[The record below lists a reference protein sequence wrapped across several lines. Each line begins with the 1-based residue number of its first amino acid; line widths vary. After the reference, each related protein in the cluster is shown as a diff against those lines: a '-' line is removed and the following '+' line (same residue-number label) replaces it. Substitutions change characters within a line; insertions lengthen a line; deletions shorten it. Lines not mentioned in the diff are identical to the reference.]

1 MKRRDRRDRA
11 RKRGVPAEVRRT
23 SAGGGR
29 RRLWPILGVL
39 AVLMAIVVATW
50 IWRASLRQPLR
61 ASVPRE
67 VISPFAL
74 KDSAG
79 AALDAQDWE
88 GAARW
93 IGRLAE
99 IEPRNS
105 VYLRELGIAWHNL
118 AWGGVPYGRQR
129 SATRTSLDRVAAD
142 LRALAALDSAAANAA
157 NTEDWVLSRERSG
170 QTYETLGLPLDAL
183 QIYAE
188 VRQRAPGYAPVLDRV
203 NWVVSLLRDPLTQPR
218 GESTSALDVRPQ

>member
-11 RKRGVPAEVRRT
+11 RKRGVPAEGRRT

-39 AVLMAIVVATW
+39 AVLVAVVVATW
-50 IWRASLRQPLR
+50 IWRAALRQPVR
-61 ASVPRE
+61 ASAPQE

-105 VYLRELGIAWHNL
+105 VYLRGLGSAWHNL
-118 AWGGVPYGRQR
+118 AWGGVPHGRER
-129 SATRTSLDRVAAD
+129 PASRTSLDRVTAD
-142 LRALAALDSAAANAA
+142 LRALALLDSAAANAVD
-157 NTEDWVLSRERSG
+157 TKDWVFSRERSG
-170 QTYETLGLPLDAL
+170 QIYETAGLPLDAL
-183 QIYAE
+183 KIFAE
-188 VRQRAPGYAPVLDRV
+188 IRQRAPGYGPVLDRV
-203 NWVVSLLRDPLTQPR
+203 SFVLSLLRDPLTQPPA
-218 GESTSALDVRPQ
+218 SLVPTQDVRPQ